1 MRKIQLIVG
10 FSAFMVW
17 GSHVFAQNVAINSTG
32 ALPAASAGLDVSYPN
47 KGILIPRVNLTS
59 VNDVVTIPAPANS
72 LLVYNTNAGI
82 TGGCGTGYY
91 YWNGSQWVCFLTST
105 GSGGGGSLAWLT
117 NGNAGTNSA
126 VNFLGTT
133 DNQNLIIKTNNFER
147 MRVLNGPANAGG
159 VEIGSINPVN
169 GRALLVVGSGN
180 AVHTASFKNSTG
192 YGIALGSMSN
202 APFNVVGSIQAFDN
216 TGSAAAPLILQTA
229 MGGTNSAV
237 CVGTV
242 APLSLPGGTA
252 AKTHIEGAANSM
264 ALYAH
269 VPSGAG
275 ISGETNGSG
284 SGNNGVEGYA
294 WNSGSSSATT
304 GMLGYSDG
312 LNGNGVF
319 GECSNG
325 TAFPLGIW
333 GVSMRGSPNIDGYT
347 NTNGYAG
354 YFGLASVA
362 NAGYV
367 RVLSDLSVVGL
378 VSKGGGSFL
387 IDHPLDPE
395 NKYLY
400 HSFVESPDMMNIY
413 NGNVVTDA
421 NGEAI
426 VKLPEYFQALNKD
439 YRYQLT
445 PIGQFAQCIVLK
457 EIENNQFVIKTD
469 KPNVKVSWQVTG
481 VRQDPFANMY
491 RIIPEVEKKPEEKG
505 YYLHPECYGQ
515 PRSKFIDNV
524 YKQEHPKLKRL
535 AAGKK

>member
-1 MRKIQLIVG
+1 MKKTLLVLGITFELLVG
-10 FSAFMVW
+10 NKNAWS
-17 GSHVFAQNVAINSTG
+17 QNVGVNSTG
-32 ALPAASAGLDVSYPN
+32 AMPHPSAGLDVNYTN
-47 KGILIPRVNLTS
+47 KGVLIPRVSLSSIT
-59 VNDVVTIPAPANS
+59 DAVTIPGAANS

-91 YWNGSQWVCFLTST
+91 YWNGSQWVCFLTSP
-105 GSGGGGSLAWLT
+105 GSGGGSSMAWLT
-117 NGNAGTNSA
+117 NGNVGTNSA
-126 VNFLGTT
+126 VNFLGTI

-147 MRVLNGPANAGG
+147 ARFLNGAANAGG
-159 VEIGSINPVN
+159 MEIGSINPVN

-180 AVHTASFKNSTG
+180 AVHTASFRNSTG

-202 APFNVVGSIQAFDN
+202 APFNTVGSIQAFDN
-216 TGSAAAPLILQTA
+216 TGASPTPLVMQTA
-229 MGGTNSAV
+229 MSGSASAV
-237 CVGTV
+237 CIGTV
-242 APLSLPGGTA
+242 APLSWPGGA
-252 AKTHIEGAANSM
+252 VKTHIEGAANGI

-284 SGNNGVEGYA
+284 GGNNGVEGYA

-312 LNGNGVF
+312 LNGNGVY

-325 TAFPLGIW
+325 TAFPLGLW
-333 GVSMRGSPNIDGYT
+333 GVSKRGSPNADGYT

-354 YFGLASVA
+354 YFGLASTA
-362 NAGYV
+362 NSGFV
-367 RVLSDLSVVGL
+367 RVLSNLEVVGT

-413 NGNVVTDA
+413 NGNIITDA

-426 VKLPEYFQALNKD
+426 VKLPDYFMALNKD

-481 VRQDPFANMY
+481 IRQDPFANMY
-491 RIIPEVEKKPEEKG
+491 RIIPEVEKKSEEKG
-505 YYLHPECYGQ
+505 YYLHPECYGK
-515 PRSKFIDNV
+515 PRSKFIDNA
-524 YKQEHPKLKRL
+524 YKQSQPKLKRF
-535 AAGKK
+535 ADSKK